1 MPADVRTAFIRHCV
15 ETMTGHGLSRDEARA
30 VLDRHFGPSQYHSIH
45 LQTLFDA
52 YAAGWAAAESAGH
65 LSTPELST
73 TSLAAGQGHP
83 NRISKGR

>member
-1 MPADVRTAFIRHCV
+1 MPDVRAAFLQHCT
-15 ETMTGHGLSRDEARA
+15 ESMTGHGMSRDEARA
-30 VLDRHFGPSQYHSIH
+30 VLARHFGNGRYHSVF

-73 TSLAAGQGHP
+73 TSLAASQGHP

>member
-1 MPADVRTAFIRHCV
+1 MPADVRAAFLQHCT
-15 ETMTGHGLSRDEARA
+15 ESMTGHGMSRDEALA

-52 YAAGWAAAESAGH
+52 YAAGWAAAGTAGRI
-65 LSTPELST
+65 SIPELST
-73 TSLAAGQGHP
+73 TSLAASQGHP

>member
-1 MPADVRTAFIRHCV
+1 MPDVRSGFVQHCT
-15 ETMTGHGLSRDEARA
+15 ESMTSHGMSRDEARA
-30 VLDRHFGPSQYHSIH
+30 VLARHFGNGRYHSVF

-73 TSLAAGQGHP
+73 TSLAASQGHP